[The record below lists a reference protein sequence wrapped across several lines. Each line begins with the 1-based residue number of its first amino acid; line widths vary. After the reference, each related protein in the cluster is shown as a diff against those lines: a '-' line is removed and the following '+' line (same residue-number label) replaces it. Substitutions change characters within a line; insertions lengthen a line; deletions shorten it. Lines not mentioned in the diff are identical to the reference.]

1 MAKEI
6 WGRSVQ
12 RSLAGRLEKLE
23 RRHKPNDGA
32 FFVVWAADQAGID
45 KAITSARAA
54 LMFGVGDIVIAAV
67 WPHETAPR
75 PATRWVLKRERLP
88 EAAADALTGL
98 MVQHVLAV
106 DADTAVI
113 LLSDDKALTEAIEAE
128 QAKHAPNPRRAA
140 AIEFYTDTEL
150 FAAALGRRAA

>member
-12 RSLAGRLEKLE
+12 HSLAGRLEKLE

-88 EAAADALTGL
+88 EAEALTGL

-128 QAKHAPNPRRAA
+128 QAKHGPPTPRQAA
-140 AIEFYTDTEL
+140 AIAQYTDAEL